1 MMKTYYTLS
10 IIALLLAT
18 LFFTRCKPTEVI
30 TSKSGTQLWAENC
43 VRCHYAPSAVDF
55 NDHEWDVIG
64 MHMRIRAQITKTEGE
79 KIIEFLKRTN

>member
-1 MMKTYYTLS
+1 MKTFYTLS
-10 IIALLLAT
+10 IILSLAM
-18 LFFTRCKPTEVI
+18 LSITRCKPTRAI
-30 TSKSGTQLWAENC
+30 SAKTGTQLWAENC

-79 KIIEFLKRTN
+79 KIIEFLKSTN